1 MDSPIAS
8 LATDQAG
15 PPSAPLSGGWR
26 ARHANQLCTAAEA
39 IARILPGRRI
49 FIGSGAAQPLGLVR
63 ALVNDSARFS
73 DNDIV
78 HILTLGPAP
87 YVSPEMAG
95 HFRHTAFF
103 IGPNVREAVQSGRAD
118 FMPVFLS
125 EIPELIRT
133 GRVRIDV
140 ALLQVSPPDARGYV
154 SLGVSVDVVKA
165 AVDSAELVI
174 AQVNPNMP
182 RTLGDALVPVSCFD
196 CLVDLA
202 EPLFELPPQAP
213 DAVATA
219 IGKWVATLVPDGATL
234 QTGIGR
240 IPHAI
245 LSELKNRHD
254 LGVHTE
260 MFSDELME
268 LAKRGVINGT
278 RKTLCPGKMVAS
290 FLMGSR
296 ELYAWSN
303 DNPMLEMR
311 GCDFVNDPFVI
322 AKNSRMVAINAALSV
337 DLTGQIASDTVGGRF
352 FSGIGGQVDFIRGA
366 ARSPGGKPIIA
377 LPSTAAKGSKSR
389 IVSALE
395 CGAGVVTSRGD
406 VHYVVT
412 EYGIAQ
418 LWGKTIRERA
428 AALIEIAHP
437 DFRAELLN
445 EAKARCYVFPDHPLP
460 NPGAHEDARSVTLKG
475 GECVEIRPVRVSDED
490 AVQDL
495 LYRLSDES
503 SFFRFFGHSVA
514 HPRCEVLRMV
524 ERDPKTSVAFVARL
538 AETDELLGIARAD
551 SAPHGRS
558 AEIGVTVADQWQGH
572 GVGSALLRQLIETG
586 RRIGFDS
593 LFAEVLPAN
602 GQMRCLLKR
611 HDFVCVAEPFAQTLD
626 FRLEFRG
633 DFSPA
638 ARANE
643 GPTKEGLA

>member
-1 MDSPIAS
+1 MND
-8 LATDQAG
+8 
-15 PPSAPLSGGWR
+15 WR
-26 ARHANQLCTAAEA
+26 ARYASQTCSAAEA

-49 FIGSGAAQPLGLVR
+49 FVGSGAAQPNGLVR
-63 ALVNDSARFS
+63 ALVSDRDRFS
-73 DNDIV
+73 DNEIV

-87 YVSPEMAG
+87 YVSPEMTG

-103 IGPNVREAVQSGRAD
+103 IGPNVREAVQCGRAD

-133 GRVRIDV
+133 GRVKIDV
-140 ALLQVSPPDARGYV
+140 ALLQVSPPDAHGYV
-154 SLGVSVDVVKA
+154 SLGVSVDVVRA
-165 AVDSAELVI
+165 AVDSARLLI

-182 RTLGDALVPVSCFD
+182 RTFGDALVPVSRFD

-202 EPLFELPPQAP
+202 EPLFELPAQAP
-213 DAVATA
+213 DEVAAA

-245 LSELKNRHD
+245 LSELKSRHD

-268 LAKRGVINGT
+268 LAKLGVISGA
-278 RKTLCPGKMVAS
+278 RKSLCPGKMVAS

-296 ELYAWSN
+296 ELYAWAN

-311 GCDFVNDPFVI
+311 ASDFVNDPFVI
-322 AKNSRMVAINAALSV
+322 AKNSRMVAINSALSV
-337 DLTGQIASDTVGGRF
+337 DLTGQIASDTVAGRF

-377 LPSTAAKGSKSR
+377 LPSTAEKGRKSR

-412 EYGIAQ
+412 EYGVAQ

-445 EAKARCYVFPDHPLP
+445 EAKARRYVFPDQPAP
-460 NPGAHEDARSVTLKG
+460 NPGAQETGRIVVLKG
-475 GECVEIRPVRVSDED
+475 GERIEIRPVRVSDED

-524 ERDPKTSVAFVARL
+524 ELDPSAGVAFVARSV
-538 AETDELLGIARAD
+538 EDDELLGIARAD
-551 SAPHGRS
+551 AEPHRAT
-558 AEIGVTVADQWQGH
+558 AEIAVTVADHWHGR
-572 GVGSALLRQLIETG
+572 GVGSALLERLIEKCRG
-586 RRIGFDS
+586 IGFGS

-611 HDFVCVAEPFAQTLD
+611 HDFSCRSEPFAQTLD
-626 FRLEFRG
+626 FRLSLRRETTG
-633 DFSPA
+633 DLPPKTLDA
-638 ARANE
+638 A
-643 GPTKEGLA
+643 LA